1 MTTTVKIKF
10 RPSTV
15 VGRPGAIVYL
25 VTHRRIVRQIT
36 TDYKL
41 YPHEWDESKSTV
53 IATNNEDISN
63 ERNEII
69 TFVSMRLRQD
79 MDRLNMVIQNLN
91 DKKIA
96 YTSDNVVTAFHELMR
111 THSFKLFMEN
121 TIFRLK
127 RLGKER
133 TSETYTSTLVSFMRF
148 RKGRDLLFEEMTSDL
163 MMEYEAWLTSNG
175 VRMNTV
181 SFYNRILRA
190 VYNRTVEQELTSQ
203 RYPFKHV
210 YTGTD
215 KTVKRAIPLKDIKR
229 IKELDL
235 SLKPTLDFAR
245 DLFMFSFYT
254 RGMSFV
260 DMAYLKKTDLRNG
273 ILTYIRRK
281 TKQTL
286 LVKWEKCM
294 QKILDK
300 HPTGDSE
307 YLLPIIRDRNNERRQ
322 YRNMLRLVNNNLK
335 KISMLAGLHTNLTMY
350 VSRHSWASAAKDQ
363 NIPLSV
369 ISEGMGHDSENTTLI
384 YLASLDTS
392 RVDMANELIL
402 GKL

>member
-15 VGRPGAIVYL
+15 VGRPGTIVYL
-25 VTHRRIVRQIT
+25 VTHCRIVRQIT

-53 IATNNEDISN
+53 IAINNEDISN

-96 YTSDNVVTAFHELMR
+96 YTSDNVIAAFHELMR

-148 RKGRDLLFEEMTSDL
+148 RKGRDLLLEEMTSDL
-163 MMEYEAWLTSNG
+163 MMEYEAWLKSNG

-190 VYNRTVEQELTSQ
+190 VYNRAVEQELTPQ

-210 YTGTD
+210 YTGID

-235 SLKPTLDFAR
+235 SLKPTLDFVR

-260 DMAYLKKTDLRNG
+260 DMAYLKKSDLQNG
-273 ILTYIRRK
+273 ILSYKRRK
-281 TKQTL
+281 TNQMLTI
-286 LVKWEKCM
+286 KWEKCM
-294 QKILDK
+294 QAIVDK
-300 HPTGDSE
+300 YPINETI
-307 YLLPIIRDRNNERRQ
+307 YLLPIIRKSGNERHQ
-322 YRNMLRLVNNNLK
+322 YRNALRLVNNKLK
-335 KISMLAGLHTNLTMY
+335 KISELAGLHMNLTMY

-369 ISEGMGHDSENTTLI
+369 ISEGMGHDSESTTQI
-384 YLASLDTS
+384 YLASLNSSKIDK
-392 RVDMANELIL
+392 ANKLIL

>member
-15 VGRPGAIVYL
+15 VGRLGTIVYL

-53 IATNNEDISN
+53 IAINNENISN
-63 ERNEII
+63 ERKEVI
-69 TFVSMRLRQD
+69 TFVDMKLRHD
-79 MDRLNMVIQNLN
+79 MDSLKMVIQNL
-91 DKKIA
+91 DSKKIA

-111 THSFKLFMEN
+111 THSFKSFMEN

-133 TSETYTSTLVSFMRF
+133 TSETYTSTLASFIRF

-163 MMEYEAWLTSNG
+163 MMEYEAWLKSNG
-175 VRMNTV
+175 VRRNTV

-190 VYNRTVEQELTSQ
+190 VYNRAVEQELTSQ

-210 YTGTD
+210 YTGID

-235 SLKPTLDFAR
+235 SLRPSLDFAR

-260 DMAYLKKTDLRNG
+260 DMAYLKKTDLRDG
-273 ILTYIRRK
+273 ILTYVRRK

-307 YLLPIIRDRNNERRQ
+307 YILPIIRDRNNERRQ

-335 KISMLAGLHTNLTMY
+335 KISTLAGLHTNLTMY
-350 VSRHSWASAAKDQ
+350 VSRHSWARAAKDQ

-384 YLASLDTS
+384 YLTSLDTS

>member
-53 IATNNEDISN
+53 IAINNEDISN

>member
-15 VGRPGAIVYL
+15 AGRPGTIVYL

-53 IATNNEDISN
+53 IAINNEDISN
-63 ERNEII
+63 ERNEVI
-69 TFVSMRLRQD
+69 TFVAMRLRQD

-91 DKKIA
+91 GKKIA
-96 YTSDNVVTAFHELMR
+96 YTSDNVVTGFHELMR

-133 TSETYTSTLVSFMRF
+133 TSETYTSALVSFMRF
-148 RKGRDLLFEEMTSDL
+148 RKSRDLLFEEMTSDL
-163 MMEYEAWLTSNG
+163 MMEYEAWLKSKG

-190 VYNRTVEQELTSQ
+190 VYNRAVEQELTPQ

-210 YTGTD
+210 YTGIG

-235 SLKPTLDFAR
+235 SLKPSLDFAR
-245 DLFMFSFYT
+245 DMFMFSFYT

-260 DMAYLKKTDLRNG
+260 DMAYLRKSDLQNG
-273 ILTYIRRK
+273 ILSYKRRK
-281 TKQTL
+281 TNQMLTI
-286 LVKWEKCM
+286 KWEKCM
-294 QKILDK
+294 QAIVDK
-300 HPTGDSE
+300 YPINETDF
-307 YLLPIIRDRNNERRQ
+307 LLPIITKNNNERRQ
-322 YRNMLRLVNNNLK
+322 YRNSLRLINNKLK
-335 KISMLAGLHTNLTMY
+335 LISEQARLHTNLTLY
-350 VSRHSWASAAKDQ
+350 VSRHSWASIAKEQ

-369 ISEGMGHDSENTTLI
+369 ISEGMGHDSETTTQI
-384 YLASLDTS
+384 YLASFDTS
-392 RVDMANELIL
+392 KVDKANELIL